1 MKKILI
7 LLLLGIVSS
16 GNSLYAAVLKDTI
29 MTKYILIHSDENNED
44 FEDPPHGFRL
54 PQYEVPCSINPLTGV
69 HLKGEGQIDILLYEI
84 WDSNGTCILSL
95 DNEEDFLDIFF
106 KLSGEYEIRLITEDY
121 TYIGII
127 RI

>member
-1 MKKILI
+1 MKKFLF
-7 LLLLGIVSS
+7 LLLAIVSS
-16 GNSLYAAVLKDTI
+16 GELLIAAYKDVY
-29 MTKYILIHSDENNED
+29 MVKYIIIACGDDKPSY
-44 FEDPPHGFRL
+44 EDPGDFYRL

-69 HLKGEGQIDILLYEI
+69 HLKGEGQIDILHYEI